1 MRIPTN
7 LKNCGKFPS
16 DLSGKNRRQH
26 RAWFCFAFVLL
37 TLVAAPPQSE
47 AATHYV
53 SLSGTH
59 VPPFETWDQAATNI
73 QDAIDVAVVG
83 DEVLVTNG
91 VYATGGKVMAGDLT
105 NRIAIDKAITVRSVN
120 GAQATEIWG
129 AGSTNGLSA
138 VRCAWLTNDAV
149 LSGFTLSAGATRTS
163 GTSDVI
169 YGGAVWCSSTSA
181 QIWSCRILNNSA
193 YQAGGGVYRGS
204 IRNSWLKGNRT
215 TYVPGRGGG
224 AHDSILN
231 SCTVVENTSYLG
243 GGVSGGMATNCI
255 IYFNLMPAQG
265 SSTNYFNGTILANSC
280 TTPQPSGVGNI
291 ALNPLLASDRLHLKV
306 ASPCRGAGLQGAASN
321 SDIDGRPWSNPPS
334 MGCVEWQPEPAV
346 YLPPTFQV
354 VPGGKTLAWNLEIEG
369 QPPFNCKWI
378 KDGVVISE
386 GGRYTHADTPNLEIV
401 GFDVSDAGQYEVVVT
416 NDFGVGASPVSP
428 LVIHCVDQAAVNP
441 VTPFTNWATASPIIQ
456 DAIDAANAREIVLV
470 TNGLYASGGKV
481 MAGNLT
487 NRIALDKP
495 LIVQSVN
502 GPFVTTISGGSV
514 TNGLTAVRCAWVT
527 NGAML
532 SGFTLRAGATRSS
545 GDFNVTYGGG
555 VWCASNY
562 PVVANCLI
570 TGNNADRGGGS
581 FQGLLLNCAV
591 SSNAAASDSGGCL
604 QSSLNNSTVTWNKA
618 KYTAGVGFSALTNC
632 IIYTNTPTQQLG
644 DQNYSL
650 STLSYSCS
658 TPLPSGISNTAANPQ
673 FSWGGLTLFPAH
685 LAEARGSRVRLAGS
699 ISMAGHGPIRHPWG
713 ALNSS
718 RSRRSLSMLF
728 NGSIHH
734 WASAYPPRLKDR
746 GR

>member
-1 MRIPTN
+1 MNPKQFR
-7 LKNCGKFPS
+7 
-16 DLSGKNRRQH
+16 
-26 RAWFCFAFVLL
+26 FAQALAGATHWAGLAVLVIVVV
-37 TLVAAPPQSE
+37 TLNSA
-47 AATHYV
+47 AATRYV
-53 SLSGTH
+53 SPSGTH

-73 QDAIDVAVVG
+73 QAAIDVAVVG

-91 VYATGGKVMAGDLT
+91 VYATGGKVMSGDLT

-120 GAQATEIWG
+120 GAQVTEIRG
-129 AGSTNGLSA
+129 AGSTNGLAA

-149 LSGFTLSAGATRTS
+149 LSGFTLSDGATRTS

-224 AHDSILN
+224 ACDSVLN
-231 SCTVVENTSYLG
+231 NCTVVENTSYLG

-265 SSTNYFNGTILANSC
+265 SSTTYYSGTILANSC
-280 TTPQPSGVGNI
+280 TTPQPSGAGNI
-291 ALNPLLASDRLHLKV
+291 TLNPLLASDRLHLRL
-306 ASPCRGAGLQGAASN
+306 ASPCRGAGLQGAASGL
-321 SDIDGRPWSNPPS
+321 DIDGRPWLNPPS
-334 MGCVEWQPEPAV
+334 MGCVEWQAEPAV

-354 VPGGKTLAWNLEIEG
+354 VPGGKTLLWNLEIEG

-386 GGRYTHADTPNLEIV
+386 GGRYTHADTPNLEIAA
-401 GFDVSDAGQYEVVVT
+401 FDISDAGQYLVVVT
-416 NDFGVGASPVSP
+416 NDFGVGVSAVSP

-441 VTPFTNWATASPIIQ
+441 VSPFTNWATASPTIQ
-456 DAIDAANAREIVLV
+456 DAIDAASAGEIVLV

-487 NRIALDKP
+487 NRIAVDKP
-495 LIVQSVN
+495 LTVQSVN

-532 SGFTLRAGATRSS
+532 SGFTLREGATRSS

-604 QSSLNNSTVTWNKA
+604 QSSLNNSTVTWNQA

-632 IIYTNTPTQQLG
+632 IVYSNFQTPRLTEL
-644 DQNYSL
+644 NYAVSPFA
-650 STLSYSCS
+650 YSCT
-658 TPLPSGISNTAANPQ
+658 TPLPLGHQQHCSEPAILLGRVHPVSQLALQRRGPSGCGARARPL
-673 FSWGGLTLFPAH
+673 WPAV
-685 LAEARGSRVRLAGS
+685 GQST
-699 ISMAGHGPIRHPWG
+699 
-713 ALNSS
+713 
-718 RSRRSLSMLF
+718 F
-728 NGSIHH
+728 NGVRRVPARAEGLCRATPMAQITAGLQHN
-734 WASAYPPRLKDR
+734 RL
-746 GR
+746 G